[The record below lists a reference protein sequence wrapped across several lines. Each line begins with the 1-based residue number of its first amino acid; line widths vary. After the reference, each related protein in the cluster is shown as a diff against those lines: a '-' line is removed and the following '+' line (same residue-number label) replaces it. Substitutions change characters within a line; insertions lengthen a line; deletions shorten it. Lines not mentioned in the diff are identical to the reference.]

1 MCILLYHPLYDGRGF
16 SPIQESWK
24 RYPRILELA
33 QSAAMGG
40 RIEVRTAPMAT
51 DAELTLVH
59 SQEYLAWL
67 RRVEQGEARYF
78 DRSTPAWPG
87 IYDRARATVGASVAA
102 ARLVASG
109 ESLSAIN
116 VSGGL
121 HHAHAARA
129 SGFCLLNGVVVAV
142 RVLQRE
148 FGLRRIAVVDID
160 GHHDDGTQALLEA
173 EPVLCLSLHRH
184 GGRFYPGTGDVEE
197 RGTGEGLG
205 YTINVPLPRSCGD
218 EAYLLALHE
227 VVEPALC
234 AYRPELIILQ
244 YGVDGHYAD
253 SMVRLGLSTHLYAHA
268 AELFRGLAERLCGGR
283 LVVVGGGGYRP
294 KDAVRCWAM
303 LLGEL
308 ADASPSAM
316 AHLHDRVPIPAVA
329 AEAMEEVQGTIGRF
343 RVYSW

>member
-1 MCILLYHPLYDGRGF
+1 MSILLYHPLYDGRGF
-16 SPIQESWK
+16 SPIQDSWK
-24 RYPRILELA
+24 RYPRILALA
-33 QSAAMGG
+33 RSDVVAG
-40 RIEVRTAPMAT
+40 RIEVRTPPMAT
-51 DAELTLVH
+51 DAELMLVH
-59 SQEYLAWL
+59 PPEYLSWL
-67 RRVEQGEARYF
+67 QRQEQGGARYF

-87 IYDRARATVGASVAA
+87 IYDRARATVGASIAA

-109 ESLSAIN
+109 ESPSAIN

-129 SGFCLLNGVVVAV
+129 SGFCLLNDVVVAV

-160 GHHDDGTQALLEA
+160 GHHGDGTQALLEA

-197 RGTGEGLG
+197 RGRGAGLG

-244 YGVDGHYAD
+244 YGVDGHHAD

-268 AELFRGLAERLCGGR
+268 AQLFRGLAERLCGGR
-283 LVVVGGGGYRP
+283 LVVVGGGGYRQD
-294 KDAVRCWAM
+294 DAVRCWAM

-308 ADASPSAM
+308 ADASPSAL
-316 AHLHDRVPIPAVA
+316 AHLHDSGPIPPA
-329 AEAMEEVQGTIGRF
+329 ATGAMDEVRGTIGRL
-343 RVYSW
+343 RGLGV